1 MGLISSRHAPWL
13 DAVVL
18 LAAQTTDDS
27 HWHLHSTQ
35 RVYFCSGSAKPNVP
49 FILRVIAGCRNHH
62 KISSPSDPCGSVT
75 TRSQVKAL
83 PRAVLINIHRSI
95 HLDRSAPQISIA
107 RPVPI
112 MHVDVGRSVSIVT
125 SCSISYRLS
134 LTLIYYNA
142 SVRNIQPSL
151 FFYTLL
157 LT

>member
-112 MHVDVGRSVSIVT
+112 MHVGRSVSIVT
-125 SCSISYRLS
+125 SCYISYRLS
-134 LTLIYYNA
+134 LTLIFYNA
-142 SVRNIQPSL
+142 SVRNIQP
-151 FFYTLL
+151 TLL

>member
-13 DAVVL
+13 EYAV

-27 HWHLHSTQ
+27 HRHLHSTQ

-125 SCSISYRLS
+125 SCYISYRLS
-134 LTLIYYNA
+134 LTLIFYNA
-142 SVRNIQPSL
+142 SVRNIQQP
-151 FFYTLL
+151 TLL